1 MNPMDG
7 VSKGSIGEFLLDSR
21 TPGGS
26 SLDLGA
32 AALYDYK
39 EEEAQRE
46 RETERQ
52 VNELLKETHIWRVAN
67 SAQWVAWG
75 IVQAKVPELDESV
88 TPTTLSGAELV
99 EEPAAIEM
107 NDKGNLHPNGHL
119 VANGSVTSID
129 LEKRPEGSKAE
140 ALISGDHGGNGI
152 KELEAL
158 DGEEGEAEF
167 DYLAYAQD
175 RAMFFWGD
183 MVTLGLVTR
192 EELPEKLVRRL
203 KVVEY

>member
-1 MNPMDG
+1 MNPTDG
-7 VSKGSIGEFLLDSR
+7 VSKGSISEFLLDSR

-46 RETERQ
+46 KATERR
-52 VNELLKETHIWRVAN
+52 VEELLKETHMWRVAN

-88 TPTTLSGAELV
+88 TPTLSGAELV
-99 EEPAAIEM
+99 EEPTQIEIGISG
-107 NDKGNLHPNGHL
+107 KE
-119 VANGSVTSID
+119 NGS
-129 LEKRPEGSKAE
+129 LEKRPEGLKAE
-140 ALISGDHGGNGI
+140 ALLSGDNI
-152 KELEAL
+152 TERELEVL
-158 DGEEGEAEF
+158 DGEEEEEEF

-183 MVTLGLVTR
+183 MVNLGLVR
-192 EELPEKLVRRL
+192 KEQLPEELVRRL

>member
-46 RETERQ
+46 KATERQ
-52 VNELLKETHIWRVAN
+52 VQELLKETHMWRVAN

-88 TPTTLSGAELV
+88 TPTLSGAELV
-99 EEPAAIEM
+99 EEPTQIEIGISG
-107 NDKGNLHPNGHL
+107 KE
-119 VANGSVTSID
+119 NGS
-129 LEKRPEGSKAE
+129 LEKRPEGLRAE
-140 ALISGDHGGNGI
+140 ALLSGDNI
-152 KELEAL
+152 TERELEVL
-158 DGEEGEAEF
+158 DGEEKEEF

-183 MVTLGLVTR
+183 MVALGLVRR
-192 EELPEKLVRRL
+192 EELPEELVRRL

>member
-1 MNPMDG
+1 MNPTDG

-46 RETERQ
+46 KATEHQ
-52 VNELLKETHIWRVAN
+52 VEELLKETHMWRVAN

-88 TPTTLSGAELV
+88 TPTLSGTELV
-99 EEPAAIEM
+99 EEPTQIEIGISG
-107 NDKGNLHPNGHL
+107 KE
-119 VANGSVTSID
+119 NGS
-129 LEKRPEGSKAE
+129 LEKRPKGFKAE
-140 ALISGDHGGNGI
+140 ALSSGDKI
-152 KELEAL
+152 TERELEVL
-158 DGEEGEAEF
+158 DGEEEKEEF

-175 RAMFFWGD
+175 RAIFFWGD
-183 MVTLGLVTR
+183 MVALGLVKK
-192 EELPEKLVRRL
+192 EELPEELVRRL
-203 KVVEY
+203 KVVGILEI

>member
-26 SLDLGA
+26 SLDLGSS
-32 AALYDYK
+32 ALYDYR

-46 RETERQ
+46 RATERR
-52 VNELLKETHIWRVAN
+52 VEELLKETHIWRVAN

-75 IVQAKVPELDESV
+75 IVQAKVPELDESL
-88 TPTTLSGAELV
+88 TPTISGTELV
-99 EEPAAIEM
+99 EEPAPVETSSKDNA
-107 NDKGNLHPNGHL
+107 HPNGNVGCL
-119 VANGSVTSID
+119 PGLN
-129 LEKRPEGSKAE
+129 KRPEGLKAE
-140 ALISGDHGGNGI
+140 ALLSGSHNM
-152 KELEAL
+152 KEIEAL
-158 DGEEGEAEF
+158 DGDEKQEF
-167 DYLAYAQD
+167 HYLAYAQD

-183 MVTLGLVTR
+183 IVNLGLVRR
-192 EELPEKLVRRL
+192 EELPENLLRRL